1 MCSLFLKERLGG
13 GNMDKF
19 KTRMGDGML
28 EYMTADEIRGDID
41 DGVEFAAKRAKIEPL
56 TKEEKDRIFEI
67 VTMRGNI
74 CSVEAEQTVVS
85 TTDCG
90 AAPFCREAAIPVKR
104 SVEAL
109 IHERAFCSDS
119 YDLGFTEYSFKAI
132 KPIVRYEAQEM
143 RNAQQ
148 QNVMPILYGAMP
160 NMGFYTKPDGPCD
173 NWSELLPAGKID
185 RARESQE
192 EAAEHCLKDIL
203 AVAGEMSN
211 AGADGINLDTC
222 GASGD
227 VDFWVGLRATE
238 EIGKKWPD
246 LGVMFG
252 AAGEFVLGMHGKIK
266 YNGKTIA
273 GMYPHQQAEVV
284 QEAGASI
291 YGPAMN
297 TVSNKSF
304 AWNIARV
311 TTWVKKTSES
321 VDIPIHVNCGM
332 GVGGV
337 CMTEML
343 PVDVVCRADMCLIEI
358 GKTDGL

>member
-1 MCSLFLKERLGG
+1 MGTY
-13 GNMDKF
+13 
-19 KTRMGDGML
+19 KTRMGDGTL
-28 EYMTADEIRGDID
+28 EHMTAEEIREDIEA
-41 DGVEFAAKRAKIEPL
+41 GVAIAAKRAKIEPL

-67 VTMRGNI
+67 VTLPGNLV
-74 CSVEAEQTVVS
+74 SVDIEKTVVS

-90 AAPFCREAAIPVKR
+90 AAPFAREAAIPVKR

-119 YDLGFTEYSFKAI
+119 YDLGFTEYTYKAV

-160 NMGFYTKPDGPCD
+160 NMGFYTQPDGPFE
-173 NWSELLPAGKID
+173 NWSELLPAGEVD
-185 RARESQE
+185 RARAAQE
-192 EAAEHCLKDIL
+192 GAAEHCIKDIL
-203 AVAGEMSN
+203 AVAEHLHD

-227 VDFWVGLRATE
+227 VDFYAGLCVTE
-238 EIGKKWPD
+238 EITKKWPD
-246 LGVMFG
+246 LPVMLG
-252 AAGEFVLGMHGKIK
+252 MAGESVLGMHGKITYK
-266 YNGKTIA
+266 GKRLA
-273 GMYPHQQAEVV
+273 GLYPHEQGQAAQQ
-284 QEAGASI
+284 AGASI
-291 YGPAMN
+291 FGPAMN
-297 TVSNKSF
+297 TDCNQSF

-311 TTWVKKTSES
+311 TTWVKKTSEEC
-321 VDIPIHVNCGM
+321 DLPIHVNCGM

-343 PVDVVCRADMCLIEI
+343 PIDVVCRADMCLIEI

>member
-1 MCSLFLKERLGG
+1 
-13 GNMDKF
+13 MDKY
-19 KTRMGDGML
+19 KTRMGDGTL
-28 EYMTADEIRGDID
+28 EYMTADEIREDID
-41 DGVEFAAKRAKIEPL
+41 AGVEFAAKKAKIDPL

-67 VTMRGNI
+67 ITMKGNLV
-74 CSVEAEQTVVS
+74 SVDVEKTVVS

-119 YDLGFTEYSFKAI
+119 YDLGFTEYTYKAV

-143 RNAQQ
+143 RNVQQ

-160 NMGFYTKPDGPCD
+160 NMGFYTQPDGPFE
-173 NWSELLPAGKID
+173 NWSELLPAGEVD
-185 RARESQE
+185 RARAAQE
-192 EAAEHCLKDIL
+192 GAAENCVKDIL
-203 AVAGEMSN
+203 AVAEEMYN

-227 VDFWVGLRATE
+227 VDFSVGLRVTE
-238 EIGKKWPD
+238 EISKRWPD
-246 LGVMFG
+246 MGVMFG
-252 AAGEFVLGMHGKIK
+252 AAGESVLGMHGKITYK
-266 YNGKTIA
+266 GKRLA
-273 GMYPHQQAEVV
+273 GMYPHQQGEVV

-297 TVSNKSF
+297 TDCNESF

-311 TTWVKKTSES
+311 TTWVKKTSANI
-321 VDIPIHVNCGM
+321 DIPIHVNCGM

-337 CMTEML
+337 CMAEML

>member
-1 MCSLFLKERLGG
+1 VE
-13 GNMDKF
+13 KF
-19 KTRMGDGML
+19 KTRMGDGMI
-28 EYMTADEIRGDID
+28 EYMTADEIREDID
-41 DGVEFAAKRAKIEPL
+41 AGVEFAAKRAKIDPL

-67 VTMRGNI
+67 VTMPGNI
-74 CSVEAEQTVVS
+74 CSIDVDKTVVS

-90 AAPFCREAAIPVKR
+90 AAPFCREASAPVKR

-132 KPIVRYEAQEM
+132 KPIVRYESQEM

-160 NMGFYTKPDGPCD
+160 NMGFYTKPDGPFD
-173 NWSELLPAGKID
+173 NWSELLPAGRID
-185 RARESQE
+185 DARKAQE
-192 EAAEHCLKDIL
+192 GAAENCLADIVH
-203 AVAGEMSN
+203 VAGEMWN
-211 AGADGINLDTC
+211 AGADGINLDTV

-238 EIGKKWPD
+238 EIRKNWPK
-246 LGVMFG
+246 LGIMLG
-252 AAGEFVLGMHGKIK
+252 AAGEFVLGMHGEVKF
-266 YNGKTIA
+266 NGKTLA
-273 GMYPHQQAEVV
+273 GMYPHRQAEVV

-297 TVSNKSF
+297 TVTNKSF
-304 AWNIARV
+304 AWNISRC
-311 TTWVKKTSES
+311 TTWVKKATES

-358 GKTDGL
+358 GKADGL